1 MALWAAQKFNKKTGL
16 ILDNIALS
24 SNEKY
29 DAATGEKSTSQ
40 PVVTLGK
47 QLSRHLYMGYEV
59 GVQGGSQAIR
69 LIYSISQV
77 LSVFTRLGKNSGQV
91 GLKYHHRFD

>member
-1 MALWAAQKFNKKTGL
+1 
-16 ILDNIALS
+16 
-24 SNEKY
+24 
-29 DAATGEKSTSQ
+29 
-40 PVVTLGK
+40 
-47 QLSRHLYMGYEV
+47 MGYEV

-69 LIYSISQV
+69 LIYSISQA